1 MEQVFTLIE
10 IVEKYGSEAI
20 KRSLDKNN
28 NISGKEKITLLKT
41 VNQYWESCEVEG
53 RGSKRLFKCSGKR
66 EKKID
71 RVDNRVNNG
80 QGQLVGEF
88 ELKTL
93 VMNYL
98 IHNNQAIHKM
108 SATKWIKALGIAN
121 ESTFDALYD
130 QRKYHLNNI
139 EKLFVDN
146 IPNYKIDDSASDMLN
161 EFLNLFTRSMKNSL
175 VSVFKKL
182 EKENLVFYDVEKW
195 GYTLAHESKELNI
208 NDLEQIEK
216 IRGYLFELYKIS
228 PKDLRME
235 YKKESI
241 AFKKDLKQE
250 LKDKLNLKNYYD
262 VHYCELTSDLD
273 SSKIDADALG
283 LIREKFIKLFKANS
297 LELAKKRELSTTE
310 YRYEFNKIN
319 SLKRTKQYSLMWK
332 LLLEYF

>member
-20 KRSLDKNN
+20 KKSLDKNN
-28 NISGKEKITLLKT
+28 NISGKETITLLKT

-66 EKKID
+66 AKKID

-80 QGQLVGEF
+80 QGQLVGEL
-88 ELKTL
+88 ELKAL

-98 IHNNQAIHKM
+98 IHNEQDIYKM
-108 SATKWIKALGIAN
+108 SATKWIKTLDIAN
-121 ESTFDALYD
+121 EYIFAALYD
-130 QRKYHLNNI
+130 QRKYHLDKV
-139 EKLFVDN
+139 ERLFADN
-146 IPNYKIDDSASDMLN
+146 IPNYRIGDSASDMLN

-182 EKENLVFYDVEKW
+182 EKENLIYYDVEKW
-195 GYTLAHESKELNI
+195 GFTLDHESKKLDI
-208 NDLEQIEK
+208 NDLEEIEK
-216 IRGYLFELYKIS
+216 IRRHLFELYNIS

-262 VHYCELTSDLD
+262 VHYCELTSSSD
-273 SSKIDADALG
+273 SSKIATDELD
-283 LIREKFIKLFKANS
+283 LIRKKFKELFKEKS
-297 LELAKKRELSTTE
+297 LELAIKRELSTTE

>member
-20 KRSLDKNN
+20 KKSLNKNN

-66 EKKID
+66 KKKID
-71 RVDNRVNNG
+71 RVDNRINNG
-80 QGQLVGEF
+80 QGQLVGEL

-98 IHNNQAIHKM
+98 IHNDQAIHKM
-108 SATKWIKALGIAN
+108 SATKWIKALDIAN
-121 ESTFDALYD
+121 ENIFAALYD
-130 QRKYHLNNI
+130 QRKYHLDKI
-139 EKLFVDN
+139 EKLFADN
-146 IPNYKIDDSASDMLN
+146 ISNYEIGDSASDMLN

-195 GYTLAHESKELNI
+195 GFTFDHESKELDM
-208 NDLEQIEK
+208 NDLKEIEK
-216 IRGYLFELYKIS
+216 IRRHLFELYNIS

-262 VHYCELTSDLD
+262 VHYCELTSSSD
-273 SSKIDADALG
+273 SSKIAADELA
-283 LIREKFIKLFKANS
+283 LIRNKFKELFKANS
-297 LELAKKRELSTTE
+297 LELATKRELSTTE

-319 SLKRTKQYSLMWK
+319 SLKRAKHYSLMWK